1 MTKHLS
7 IAVAATLAG
16 TYAGYEFIF
25 HAWLTATPSSSD
37 TLPTLQRRAVAW
49 GIVFLA
55 AVIVGL
61 INLII
66 WWHKRRQNH
75 QSNLSR
81 PSISNDPN

>member
-16 TYAGYEFIF
+16 AYAGYEFILY
-25 HAWLTATPSSSD
+25 AWLTATPSSSD
-37 TLPTLQRRAVAW
+37 TLPTLQRRAIAW
-49 GIVFLA
+49 GIVCLA

-66 WWHKRRQNH
+66 WWHNRRQDH

>member
-16 TYAGYEFIF
+16 AYAGHEFILY
-25 HAWLTATPSSSD
+25 AWLTATPISGD

-49 GIVFLA
+49 GTVFLA

-61 INLII
+61 INLIM

-75 QSNLSR
+75 QSNLS
-81 PSISNDPN
+81 PSNDPH

>member
-16 TYAGYEFIF
+16 AYAGYEFVF
-25 HAWLTATPSSSD
+25 YAWLTATPSSRD
-37 TLPTLQRRAVAW
+37 TLPILQRRAIAW
-49 GIVFLA
+49 GIVFIT

-66 WWHKRRQNH
+66 WWHKRRQDH

-81 PSISNDPN
+81 PSIANDPH